1 MTSSELVLE
10 LVTQLEGSLTRVSD
24 DLTNLAKLKVQ
35 KLPDIAALSPE
46 MAAITMEGAIE
57 AIEPI
62 VQEITSTISEDRGLM
77 EEWKK
82 SSIKFRGEDKSDAEK
97 WISAFRK
104 TRKVDETIS
113 ALKSLRRDHSLVVT
127 EARTLYKKARA
138 AMPRA
143 AVPAAAAPAPAPI
156 APSFKLPEVKL
167 PMFDGDIGSFQSLW
181 GLFTTIVDG
190 AHASPEQKFSL
201 LKTKLMGEPLNLVRD
216 LPLTAA
222 NYDSAKNLLND
233 RYGNPKAIARQV
245 RAQLFALPQCK
256 SRHEVKEVYYHAEAL
271 LIQLEAITGSQ
282 CNSDEILQF
291 LEQRLPGYYLERLI
305 NKRRPVVDWDL
316 RQFRVLMPQL
326 ISEDLEILQV
336 THTEKQASANNQ
348 TRVRFNV
355 NPRNPLNKTGQ
366 RAADDRQ
373 YGSMAFTTM
382 QQNKPK
388 SILKKSST
396 FSNKPTLPQPKQSM
410 INSNPKPMFCIFCKQ
425 TGHRAVQCHLSPNDR
440 MQSIMRAKRC
450 TLCL

>member
-127 EARTLYKKARA
+127 EARTLYKKAKA

-143 AVPAAAAPAPAPI
+143 AEPAVAAPAPI

-167 PMFDGDIGSFQSLW
+167 PMFDGDIGSFQSFW
-181 GLFTTIVDG
+181 
-190 AHASPEQKFSL
+190 
-201 LKTKLMGEPLNLVRD
+201 
-216 LPLTAA
+216 
-222 NYDSAKNLLND
+222 
-233 RYGNPKAIARQV
+233 
-245 RAQLFALPQCK
+245 
-256 SRHEVKEVYYHAEAL
+256 
-271 LIQLEAITGSQ
+271 
-282 CNSDEILQF
+282 
-291 LEQRLPGYYLERLI
+291 
-305 NKRRPVVDWDL
+305 
-316 RQFRVLMPQL
+316 
-326 ISEDLEILQV
+326 
-336 THTEKQASANNQ
+336 
-348 TRVRFNV
+348 
-355 NPRNPLNKTGQ
+355 
-366 RAADDRQ
+366 
-373 YGSMAFTTM
+373 
-382 QQNKPK
+382 
-388 SILKKSST
+388 
-396 FSNKPTLPQPKQSM
+396 
-410 INSNPKPMFCIFCKQ
+410 
-425 TGHRAVQCHLSPNDR
+425 
-440 MQSIMRAKRC
+440 
-450 TLCL
+450 

>member
-1 MTSSELVLE
+1 MTSSELVLV
-10 LVTQLEGSLTRVSD
+10 LVTQLEGSLTRVAD

-62 VQEITSTISEDRGLM
+62 VQEITLTISEDRGLM

-127 EARTLYKKARA
+127 EARTLYKKAKA

-143 AVPAAAAPAPAPI
+143 AAPAAAAPAPI

-167 PMFDGDIGSFQSLW
+167 PMFDGDIGSFQSFW

-326 ISEDLEILQV
+326 KIFV
-336 THTEKQASANNQ
+336 KFFEKSHFYMNLRPYKR
-348 TRVRFNV
+348 TLRYYK
-355 NPRNPLNKTGQ
+355 LL
-366 RAADDRQ
+366 
-373 YGSMAFTTM
+373 
-382 QQNKPK
+382 
-388 SILKKSST
+388 ILKSKHRLTIKLVFDST
-396 FSNKPTLPQPKQSM
+396 STLVIQLTKWYNERQMTVNMAQWLSQLCSKT
-410 INSNPKPMFCIFCKQ
+410 NL
-425 TGHRAVQCHLSPNDR
+425 RAF
-440 MQSIMRAKRC
+440 
-450 TLCL
+450 